1 MRATPVAPRAEQA
14 MRDYQQAVIELGF
27 LHSRYLRGV
36 PPPDFVAR
44 GHDYVA
50 RISALR
56 PSIAFPGQVV
66 PIR

>member
-1 MRATPVAPRAEQA
+1 MSEHEPERA

-36 PPPDFVAR
+36 PPPDFAAR

-50 RISALR
+50 RISQLR

>member
-1 MRATPVAPRAEQA
+1 

-36 PPPDFVAR
+36 PPPDYAERGQVFVT
-44 GHDYVA
+44 
-50 RISALR
+50 RISQLR
-56 PSIAFPGQVV
+56 PTIAFPGQVV